1 MKKKL
6 QRKYLVLSIVL
17 ILGFTFFIPSMVLG
31 LTPVSNYY
39 SPTPNE
45 FYRTDNRDIREQD
58 LLYTGLHVG
67 SIRGEKTGSLSK
79 GSTPV
84 LRSAAN
90 SSLGYAFYKPTELR
104 SLATSLNGNPDY
116 VMSKVRRTN
125 IIEVMNPSKSE
136 EWIWARD
143 LGRAVGATVD
153 LETTGGVDASGLP
166 ELRVVFNTTKF
177 PKAAFTHDSNVTPTQ
192 VKAGEPFRIY
202 VSTEEYDPYLA
213 KISWKLEVNGAILD
227 QASGD
232 ANTSVRT
239 VNHMIQAP
247 GTYTLKLTVM
257 DGIERQT
264 VTTRSLRVLEKNQ
277 EPGPE
282 PEPDPG
288 TEPEPEPNMPPIA
301 NIDTR
306 SFYYWPELVTID
318 TISYDPD
325 GEIVNE
331 TWKVDGNTI
340 PGNTWQSPKVSEKVY
355 HSAFFENMDDGGLS
369 AQSSSSFEIWPTI
382 PEAATDIEGTLKV
395 NRSIK
400 LDAKAS
406 DNVSPIKVAP
416 IDYTRTTWKIYPVTE
431 GLTAQDI
438 KERPSSDRSIKQL
451 LFKKAGHYRV
461 EVTVTNIFDETS
473 EIHVRDLEVV
483 EDLEPIASFQVDRPV
498 YLRDKDRN
506 NEVTVHLTDRSRSD
520 DQDVISQ
527 RIWYVEFDANNDGL
541 FGTPEDG
548 GKQVISQEN
557 RTSLTYKTKH
567 VGNYRF
573 SLEVKESFGQPTYEE
588 FVEPHEY
595 LRDLTNVLDEDGRVS
610 IYQDVY
616 NFNKA
621 EHDVAVEIDNVPP
634 IIDFGIKRKNTIE
647 LVFDFGGM
655 DQATAQHLTGSRAG
669 AGVGNGG
676 GGGTYN
682 HHYYTVNEQDKNA
695 LSTYAARMEA
705 NLRMKGLDVTV
716 RLDNNYYRVFD
727 ADGTCV
733 QNIPVWG
740 WRDYGSYQYSSY
752 TGSSP
757 YSGSWEVTSSSSS
770 PNYSYSSY
778 SGTSPYSGD
787 WEVLSSSST
796 PIYERRVTWCSYSY
810 QTWSDAEKK
819 MVTITHSHAP
829 PCDKVSNSVYSDV
842 QVGTRYT
849 ASLRK
854 HTSTTYTASLRR
866 YVPDLR
872 YEVVSST
879 SEGCS
884 FTEQIDT
891 TDFVSDYANVN
902 YGDADYKYY
911 YRMDRNLWTWSNNA
925 TKRGQVANKSNN
937 GNIELWNNSIES
949 IRPFSNTLSLLSG
962 GRGQFTEFSTSSLQ
976 ANIQRVEDDLLNRF
990 MIEENAESFTI
1001 VVGDKIDY
1009 TTVYEDF
1016 ENDPELQR
1024 EWKFMHDTTQ
1034 VNGRLIDGQP
1044 LAPIPQ
1050 HDLYINSPLQLNEV
1064 GTYTVTLRA
1073 KDNPLSLVGNDG
1085 RFANYQ
1091 KWSDE
1096 EVVREYKVNVHR
1108 RPIADFTGVVEA
1120 GTLALTLDPSLSFD
1134 PDHKTN
1140 WSTLG
1145 IAERGIVEYTWEK
1158 YVLDGVEHSGRPPA
1172 TLQANKDY
1180 YVTLR
1185 VKDIDGA
1192 YGTTT
1197 KIISTKNVNLR
1208 PVALFDS
1215 PTIVL
1220 RSSSLTNEAENSFIR
1235 DRSYDPNGDE
1245 LTNYNW
1251 TIKTQNNNQIVWQG
1265 ANLPTSFESIGLAA
1279 GDYLI
1284 GLTVWDIPRFPPS
1297 LQSSLYEVPIKVIE
1311 NRPPTSCF
1319 ELSRAIISPSTIPCT
1334 DGATSPHE
1342 LWVNE
1347 KIFYT
1352 DKSSDVD
1359 GHPLINYSW
1368 FVEKLDTNNAVT
1380 ASWNTG
1386 AAPVDFNQFG
1396 GIGRYRITQTVFDN
1410 PPSPLPSLG
1419 DTYVRYFNVV
1429 AGPQHP
1435 YAMFDYAPL
1444 QLIAG
1449 DTIRLTDKSWDV
1461 DGQVVQWEYRIE
1473 APNGAVTTQVS
1484 QNPVITNAIAGTYK
1498 VTLNVWDNNS
1508 PNRLKSKIPAYKE
1521 ILVAPKVLIPPT
1533 AMFTWEEMKP
1543 FLGESI
1549 RLNPDA
1555 SYDLDGTIVAYNWS
1569 IRSKEGA
1576 ITTSTTRYPTLVANS
1591 EYYDVTLT
1599 VRDNDNLTH
1608 SVTERI
1614 EVNIARLTPFVTH
1627 TPEWKDYWIAE
1638 GHEPDVA
1645 IFLAGEQFEI
1655 EVKTT
1660 PARRVEGDIYLGTSV
1675 GRVNIP
1681 SSAFT
1686 LVSKGTYEYVWRASL
1701 WQSNFEEITPGTYI
1715 FNFRG
1720 YHPDIAT
1727 PTKTST
1733 GNYEIQI
1740 QDSVYDVLNFHR
1752 NF

>member
-1 MKKKL
+1 MKKRL
-6 QRKYLVLSIVL
+6 QRKYLVLTIVL
-17 ILGFTFFIPSMVLG
+17 VLGFSIALPAMVLG
-31 LTPVSNYY
+31 LERVNDFY
-39 SPTPNE
+39 SPKPQE
-45 FYRTDNRDIREQD
+45 IYRAENPGIIEQD
-58 LLYTGLHVG
+58 LLYTGLHEG
-67 SIRGEKTGSLSK
+67 SIRGVKTGSLPK

-84 LRSAAN
+84 LRSASN
-90 SSLGYAFYKPTELR
+90 SSLGYAFYKPSELR

-116 VMSKVRRTN
+116 VMSKVIRTN
-125 IIEVMNPSKSE
+125 LIKVTNPANSE
-136 EWIWARD
+136 QWIWARD
-143 LGRAVGATVD
+143 LGRATGATVD

-177 PKAAFTHDSNVTPTQ
+177 PKAAFTHESNVTPTQ
-192 VKAGEPFRIY
+192 VKAGEPFLVY
-202 VSTEEYDPYLA
+202 VSTEEYDPYQA
-213 KISWKLEVNGAILD
+213 KISWKLEVDGAILD
-227 QASGD
+227 QASGN

-239 VNHMIQAP
+239 VEHLISKP

-264 VTTRSLRVLEKNQ
+264 VTNRTLQVLDTNQ
-277 EPGPE
+277 APNPNPNPGPG
-282 PEPDPG
+282 DG
-288 TEPEPEPNMPPIA
+288 DNIPPVA
-301 NIDTR
+301 NIETR

-318 TISYDPD
+318 TVSYDPD

-331 TWKVDGNTI
+331 TWKVDGDTI
-340 PGNTWQSPKVSEKVY
+340 PGNTWQSPKVSEKVF
-355 HSAFFENMDDGGLS
+355 HSAFFENMDDGGLT
-369 AQSSSSFEIWPTI
+369 AESSSSFEIWPTI
-382 PEAATDIEGTLKV
+382 PVATTDLEGTLKV
-395 NRSIK
+395 NRSVK

-406 DNVSPIKVAP
+406 NKVSPVSVAP
-416 IDYTRTTWKIYPVTE
+416 IDFTRTTWKVYPVTE

-451 LFKKAGHYRV
+451 LFKKPGLYRV
-461 EVTVTNIFDETS
+461 EVTVTNVYDETS

-483 EDLEPIASFQVDRPV
+483 EDLKPISSFQVDRPV
-498 YLRDKDRN
+498 YLRDKDNN
-506 NEVTVHLTDRSRSD
+506 NEVTVHLTDRSRSED
-520 DQDVISQ
+520 GDNISQ

-548 GKQVISQEN
+548 GKQVINQEN
-557 RTSLTYKTKH
+557 RTSLTYKTRH

-595 LRDLTNVLDEDGRVS
+595 LRDLTDVIDPEGKVAV
-610 IYQDVY
+610 YQDVY

-621 EHDVAVEIDNVPP
+621 EHDVAVEVDNVPP
-634 IIDFGIKRKNTIE
+634 IIDFGMKRKNTIE

-655 DQATAQHLTGSRAG
+655 DQATPQHMTGSRAG

-676 GGGTYN
+676 GGGSYN
-682 HHYYTVNEQDKNA
+682 HHYYTVDEQDKNV

-716 RLDNNYYRVFD
+716 RLDNNYYRVLD

-733 QNIPVWG
+733 QSIPVWG
-740 WRDYGSYQYSSY
+740 WVDYGGYQ
-752 TGSSP
+752 
-757 YSGSWEVTSSSSS
+757 
-770 PNYSYSSY
+770 YSSY
-778 SGTSPYSGD
+778 SGTSPYSGS
-787 WEVLSSSST
+787 WEVVSSSSE
-796 PIYERRVTWCSYSY
+796 PIYERRVTWCEYSY

-829 PCDKVSNSVYSDV
+829 PCTNSGNAIYSDV
-842 QVGTRYT
+842 QVGTRY
-849 ASLRK
+849 S
-854 HTSTTYTASLRR
+854 ASLRR
-866 YVPDLR
+866 YVPDNR
-872 YEVVSST
+872 YQVVSYT
-879 SEGCS
+879 SEGCAY
-884 FTEQIDT
+884 TEQIDT
-891 TDFVSDYANVN
+891 TDFVADYANIT
-902 YGDADYKYY
+902 YGSADYKYY

-925 TKRGQVANKSNN
+925 TKRGQVANKSST
-937 GNIELWNNSIES
+937 GDITLWNNSINT

-962 GRGQFTEFSTSSLQ
+962 GRGQFTEFNTSSLQ
-976 ANIQRVEDDLLNRF
+976 SNIQRVEDELLNRF
-990 MIEENAESFTI
+990 MIEEDAENFTI
-1001 VVGDKIDY
+1001 VVGDQIDY

-1024 EWKFMHDTTQ
+1024 EWKFEHDITQ
-1034 VNGRLIDGQP
+1034 VNGRLIDGRP
-1044 LAPIPQ
+1044 LSPIPQ

-1096 EVVREYKVNVHR
+1096 EIVREYKVNVHR
-1108 RPIADFTGVVEA
+1108 RPIADFTGVVQA

-1158 YVLDGVEHSGRPPA
+1158 YVLDGVEHTGRPPA

-1197 KIISTKNVNLR
+1197 KLITTRNVNLR

-1215 PTIVL
+1215 PEFIL
-1220 RSSSLTNEAENSFIR
+1220 RSSSLTNEAENSFVR
-1235 DRSYDPNGDE
+1235 DRSYDPNGDA

-1251 TIKTQNNNQIVWQG
+1251 TIKTQSNNQIVWQG
-1265 ANLPTSFESIGLAA
+1265 ANLPSTFQSIGLAA

-1284 GLTVWDIPRFPPS
+1284 GLTVWDIPRFPPA
-1297 LQSSLYEVPIKVIE
+1297 LQSTLYEVPIKVIE

-1319 ELSRAIISPSTIPCT
+1319 ELSRTAISLSSIPCT
-1334 DGATSPHE
+1334 DNATSPHE
-1342 LWVNE
+1342 LWLNE
-1347 KIFYT
+1347 KIVYT
-1352 DKSSDVD
+1352 DKSSDID

-1368 FVEKLDTNNAVT
+1368 LVEKLDGSNNVT

-1396 GIGRYRITQTVFDN
+1396 GVGRYRITQTVFDN
-1410 PPSPLPSLG
+1410 PPRPLPSLG
-1419 DTYVRYFNVV
+1419 DTYVRYFNV
-1429 AGPQHP
+1429 AMGPQHP

-1444 QLIAG
+1444 ELVAG
-1449 DTIRLTDKSWDV
+1449 DTIRLTDQSWDL
-1461 DGQVVQWEYRIE
+1461 DGEVIQWEYRIV
-1473 APNGAVTTQVS
+1473 APNGAVTTQTA
-1484 QNPVITNAIAGTYK
+1484 QNPVISNAVAGTYK
-1498 VTLNVWDNNS
+1498 VTLNVWDNTS
-1508 PNRLKSKIPAYKE
+1508 PTRLKSKIPAYKE
-1521 ILVAPKVLIPPT
+1521 IIVAPKVLTPPK
-1533 AMFTWEEMKP
+1533 ALFTWTEMRP
-1543 FLGESI
+1543 FLGETI
-1549 RLNPDA
+1549 RFNPDG

-1569 IRSKEGA
+1569 IRSKEG
-1576 ITTSTTRYPTLVANS
+1576 ITTTSTTRYPSIVANS
-1591 EYYDVTLT
+1591 EYYDVTLR

-1608 SVTERI
+1608 SVTERV

-1627 TPEWKDYWIAE
+1627 TPEWKDFWIE
-1638 GHEPDVA
+1638 QGQDPNVA

-1660 PARRVEGDIYLGTSV
+1660 PARRVEGDVYLGSSV

-1686 LVSKGTYEYVWRASL
+1686 LVSRGTYEYVWRASL
-1701 WQSNFEEITPGTYI
+1701 WQSNFENISPGTYV

-1720 YHPDIAT
+1720 YHPDIVT
-1727 PTKTST
+1727 PTKTSS

-1740 QDSVYDVLNFHR
+1740 QGSVYDVLKFHR